1 MNPQGVDMNLIRE
14 ALARRQN
21 GGGTPA
27 LQQLTQPQASLP
39 TGGANV
45 PQPQQPPAP
54 QPTQQN
60 VTSGQQGS
68 PVSPEGNVVGK
79 LKQGAQFDDETK
91 IVAKQLLSKLIGVL

>member
-1 MNPQGVDMNLIRE
+1 MNPGVNMDLIRE
-14 ALARRQN
+14 AITRRAQG

-27 LQQLTQPQASLP
+27 VQQVTQPQAPLP

-45 PQPQQPPAP
+45 PTQTPQPAP
-54 QPTQQN
+54 QATQN
-60 VTSGQQGS
+60 VTPGQQGA

-91 IVAKQLLSKLIGVL
+91 GVAKQLLSKLISVL